1 MSFSVES
8 FKKQFPLFAQPEN
21 RALVYLDNAATT
33 QKPACVIDAIA
44 DFYRHSNANTHRSS
58 HRLARRA
65 TEMVEQVRARA
76 AVFLGATN
84 PKEIVFTRG
93 ATEGLNLLAYCL
105 SSQLQPGD
113 QVLLTTAEHHANL
126 VPWQMMA
133 ERFRL
138 EICYVPDQR
147 GVPQFDRLA
156 EVLTPRTKIVSL
168 TAGSNALGFRTELDA
183 VRAVLAG
190 KNIHWIVDGSQLVAH
205 EPVDVQTIGCDF
217 FVCSAHKFYGP
228 TGVGLLYGRESLLRA
243 MPPWQGGGEMIADVD
258 LFSSHYADLP
268 HKFEAGTSS
277 LAAIAGL
284 GACLEFLD
292 AQDRA
297 GMARHEQQLLHFLHD
312 RLSQIPEL
320 NLLSAAD
327 NNLGIV
333 AFTHPRSAAIDLMQW
348 LDGRDIAVRVGHHCA
363 QPLVRA
369 SGHSATL
376 RASIAA
382 YNTRSDVEKLVAAVE
397 EFFLHLGDESV
408 AQTEPQI
415 SGETATWMPD
425 DLGALDIEALR
436 AQRNWQDRYRTLMGW
451 SKTISRKDA
460 IRLEKN
466 LVRGCESSAW
476 LVHRRENGLHRFAL
490 DSDSRIVKGL
500 GALLLTQLD
509 GRAAGDVARAE
520 LESLFV
526 ELGLAQQ
533 LSESRVNGFR
543 ALLERAFALMGKAS
557 HSENR

>member
-8 FKKQFPLFAQPEN
+8 FKQQFPLFAQVEN
-21 RALVYLDNAATT
+21 RELVYLDNAATT

-44 DFYRHSNANTHRSS
+44 DFYRHTNANTHRSS

-65 TEMVEQVRARA
+65 TEMVERVRVRAA
-76 AVFLGATN
+76 AFLGAAS

-93 ATEGLNLLAYCL
+93 ATEGLNLLAYSLC
-105 SSQLQPGD
+105 SQLRPGD
-113 QVLLTTAEHHANL
+113 QILLTTAEHHANL

-133 ERFRL
+133 ERYGL
-138 EICYVPDQR
+138 ELRYVPDER

-156 EVLTPRTKIVSL
+156 EVLTPRTRIVSH
-168 TAGSNALGFRTELDA
+168 TAGSNALGFHADLNA
-183 VRAVLAG
+183 VRATLTG
-190 KNIHWIVDGSQLVAH
+190 KNIHWIVDGAQLAAH
-205 EPVDVQTIGCDF
+205 EHIDVQSIGCDF

-228 TGVGLLYGRESLLRA
+228 TGVGLLYGRECLLRE

-258 LFSSHYADLP
+258 LYSSHYADLP

-284 GACLEFLD
+284 GACLEFL
-292 AQDRA
+292 AKQDRA
-297 GMARHEQQLLHFLHD
+297 GMARHEQQLLHYLHD
-312 RLSQIPEL
+312 RLRQIPEL
-320 NLLSAAD
+320 SLLSAAD
-327 NNLGIV
+327 HNLGIV
-333 AFTHPRSAAIDLMQW
+333 AFTHPRCAAIDLMQW

-376 RASIAA
+376 RASVAA
-382 YNTRSDVEKLVAAVE
+382 YNTRADVEKFVAAVE
-397 EFFLHLGDESV
+397 EFFVHLGDVGDAPIASIVDREHTDWV
-408 AQTEPQI
+408 A
-415 SGETATWMPD
+415 D
-425 DLGALDIEALR
+425 DLSALNVEALR

-451 SKTISRKDA
+451 AKSVSRKEI
-460 IRLEKN
+460 IRRDEN

-476 LVHRRENGLHRFAL
+476 LVHRRDNGMDRFAL

-500 GALLLTQLD
+500 GALLLSQLD
-509 GRAAGDVARAE
+509 GQVGSAVTRAD
-520 LESLFV
+520 LETLFA

-533 LSESRVNGFR
+533 LSESRANGFR
-543 ALLERAFALMGKAS
+543 ALMERAFALI
-557 HSENR
+557 ENDPR